1 MGGEAMTTILGREP
15 GTTLQEP
22 VFDVDGWAGNTVD
35 DLGVEWWV
43 TKEEGWSTSPPLR
56 LSLVDRPERDGAFDS
71 PSYRSPRVITLEGS
85 AVAPDRSAK
94 EHAKDRLAAVL
105 NDGGVL
111 RPLVV
116 TEPHVTRRLL
126 VRLSAETKISD
137 RKNGV
142 FDFSLQLTA
151 PDPLRYSAAL
161 NAASCPLPT
170 SSGGVTFPLSF
181 PLDFGEGS
189 SGGRLQLDNRGTAP
203 SWPVWRIAGPCTDPV
218 VINPET
224 GEQLAFGLTVQA
236 GEVLVVDSD
245 ARTVLL
251 QGTASRRSFLLPDS
265 EWFPLRPGSNRIGF
279 RAAQTESAARLTA
292 EWRDAWT

>member
-1 MGGEAMTTILGREP
+1 MREP
-15 GTTLQEP
+15 GSVLQQP
-22 VFDVDGWAGNTVD
+22 VFEVDGWAGNTVD

-43 TKEEGWSTSPPLR
+43 TKEEGWAGTPPLR
-56 LSLVDRPERDGAFDS
+56 LSLVERPERDGAFDS
-71 PSYRSPRVITLEGS
+71 PSYRGARVVTLEGS
-85 AVAPDRSAK
+85 AVAPDRTAK

-111 RPLVV
+111 LPLVV
-116 TEPHVTRRLL
+116 TEPHLTRRLL

-142 FDFSLQLTA
+142 FDFSLQVTA
-151 PDPLRYSAAL
+151 PDPVRYSAAL
-161 NAASCPLPT
+161 NQASCPLPT
-170 SSGGVTFPLSF
+170 SSGGVAFPLTF

-189 SGGRLQLDNRGTAP
+189 SGGRLQLENRGTAP
-203 SWPVWRIAGPCTDPV
+203 TWPVWRVSGPCPDPV
-218 VINPET
+218 ILNPET
-224 GEQLAFGLTVQA
+224 GEQLAFGLTVQS
-236 GEVLVVDSD
+236 GEVLVVDTD

-265 EWFPLRPGSNRIGF
+265 EWFPLRPGANRIGF
-279 RAAQTESAARLTA
+279 RAARTDQNARLTA